1 MAQPLFDI
9 AHLRAADLAGLPCIF
24 CVGDLMFEIIRHV
37 PELPE
42 DGQTILFDRQDA
54 ILGGSTYN
62 LGWYLSH
69 LGLDPTLVAALPQ
82 DHENLIAAAFVDADL
97 KRTALQSVAGP
108 VDSLIALSDGRTHRS
123 FYVKSK
129 LPADL
134 VDRLVAAVG
143 PGIVVFAGSRH
154 SDLQRAFM
162 TILQDSAADMT
173 VFAPSCA
180 IFATDSDLAGKL
192 AEASDL
198 VAVNQREAMFIQEI
212 FGVSDKKAL
221 ADQLGG
227 PLLVTLAG
235 DGAELWRD
243 GERIFIDSYTAS
255 ADDVVG
261 AGDAFLAGLLFVYA
275 HGGALVDACY
285 VGAVV
290 ASFVVESGSVRVKVT
305 LDHLARKAS
314 DLGARRAI
322 DTLESLELSAST

>member
-1 MAQPLFDI
+1 
-9 AHLRAADLAGLPCIF
+9 
-24 CVGDLMFEIIRHV
+24 MFEIIQRV
-37 PELPE
+37 RELPE
-42 DGQTILFDRQDA
+42 DGQTILFDWQDA
-54 ILGGSTYN
+54 ILGGNTYT

-82 DHENLIAAAFVDADL
+82 ERENLITAAFVDADL
-97 KRTALQSVAGP
+97 KRTALQPVAGP
-108 VDSLIALSDGRTHRS
+108 VDSLIALTDGRTHRS

-134 VDRLVAAVG
+134 MDRLVAAVG

-154 SDLQRAFM
+154 SDMQRAYM
-162 TILQDSAADMT
+162 AILQNSAADMT
-173 VFAPSCA
+173 VFAPSYSIC
-180 IFATDSDLAGKL
+180 ATDSDLAGKL

-212 FGVSDKKAL
+212 FGVSDRKAL

-261 AGDAFLAGLLFVYA
+261 AGEAFLAGLLLVYIQ
-275 HGGALVDACY
+275 GGALVDACH
-285 VGAVV
+285 VGAVL
-290 ASFVVESGSVRVKVT
+290 ASFVVEARSVRVKVT
-305 LDHLARKAS
+305 LDQLTRKAS
-314 DLGARRAI
+314 DLGAQRAI
-322 DTLESLELSAST
+322 DALESLE

>member
-1 MAQPLFDI
+1 MAQPKFDT
-9 AHLRAADLAGLPCIF
+9 AHPRTADLADLPRIF
-24 CVGDLMFEIIRHV
+24 CIGDLMFEIIEHV

-42 DGQTILFDRQDA
+42 DGQTILFHWQDA

-69 LGLDPTLVAALPQ
+69 LGLDPTLVAALAQ
-82 DHENLIAAAFVDADL
+82 DHANLITAAFVDADL
-97 KRTALQSVAGP
+97 KRTALQAVAGP

-129 LPADL
+129 LPTDF
-134 VDRLVAAVG
+134 VDRVVAAVG

-154 SDLQRAFM
+154 SDMQRAFM
-162 TILQDSAADMT
+162 AILQDSAADMT
-173 VFAPSCA
+173 VFAPSYA

-198 VAVNQREAMFIQEI
+198 VVVNQRESVFVQEI
-212 FGVSDKKAL
+212 FGASDTKSL

-227 PLLVTLAG
+227 LLLVTLGG
-235 DGAELWRD
+235 DGAELWRA
-243 GERIFIDSYTAS
+243 GKRIFIDSYTAS

-261 AGDAFLAGLLFVYA
+261 AGDAFLAGLLLVYA
-275 HGGALVDACY
+275 QGGALVDACH
-285 VGAVV
+285 VGAVL
-290 ASFVVESGSVRVKVT
+290 ASFVVEARSVRVKVT

-322 DTLESLELSAST
+322 DALESLEQSAST